1 MELSQI
7 IGIGAGILTAAS
19 MIPQVVKMFK
29 EKKSSQVS
37 VFMIVILIVGILL
50 WIWYGILKDD
60 MPIIVTNSLSLFVN
74 LVMVVLRIKYRDNT
88 SN

>member
-1 MELSQI
+1 MSQI
-7 IGIGAGILTAAS
+7 IGIGGGILTAAS
-19 MIPQVVKMFK
+19 MIQQVVKMFK
-29 EKKSSQVS
+29 EKRSSQVS

-60 MPIIVTNSLSLFVN
+60 MPIIVTNSLSLLVN